1 MSTENPGRRY
11 GAACIRISLDGIAC
25 EVALIPGLR
34 LWAEAAVAGAAK
46 ANAAA
51 GALALR
57 AAEQAVAAQATPTA
71 LWYFADAARFGPA
84 APAAA
89 ALAELPG
96 DWRTPLG
103 QARAAGV
110 RAPASGRPAALV
122 EAAERHAD
130 LGLFGHAA
138 ELAELAIGRSA
149 AKRGSGQTTDAR
161 AAAVLRRAQTRLG
174 QLPTAQTVLTE
185 REQEIARL
193 AAGGMSDRLIAE
205 TLVVSVR
212 TVESHLGSAY
222 RKLGIDNRRAL
233 AEALP
238 ADRAVRQ

>member
-1 MSTENPGRRY
+1 
-11 GAACIRISLDGIAC
+11 
-25 EVALIPGLR
+25 
-34 LWAEAAVAGAAK
+34 
-46 ANAAA
+46 
-51 GALALR
+51 
-57 AAEQAVAAQATPTA
+57 
-71 LWYFADAARFGPA
+71 
-84 APAAA
+84 
-89 ALAELPG
+89 
-96 DWRTPLG
+96 
-103 QARAAGV
+103 
-110 RAPASGRPAALV
+110 
-122 EAAERHAD
+122 
-130 LGLFGHAA
+130 
-138 ELAELAIGRSA
+138 
-149 AKRGSGQTTDAR
+149 
-161 AAAVLRRAQTRLG
+161 LG